1 MFLGRAD
8 DQIKLR
14 GYRIELGEV
23 TRAVKALQEIDDA
36 VVIARA
42 IGTAADRQ
50 ELVAYC
56 VSTPGTTSKADAIKQ
71 QLAAVVPEY
80 MVPSR
85 IVFLERLPLT
95 PNGKVDR
102 KALPPPDE
110 DAVVANYSA
119 PTGETEEAIAA
130 VWREVLGREQIG
142 RNDNFFELGGD
153 SILSLQIIARLRKRG
168 IRLTPKQVFGQQT
181 VAAPGNR
188 CDHHGGA
195 CRKER
200 EIERGDHRR
209 ERPGNRHAP
218 PAADPDPLF
227 R

>member
-1 MFLGRAD
+1 MPIVCRRSG
-8 DQIKLR
+8 
-14 GYRIELGEV
+14 V
-23 TRAVKALQEIDDA
+23 TLK
-36 VVIARA
+36 
-42 IGTAADRQ
+42 
-50 ELVAYC
+50 
-56 VSTPGTTSKADAIKQ
+56 PDAIKQ

-85 IVFLERLPLT
+85 IVMLERLPLT

-102 KALPPPDE
+102 KALPEPAE
-110 DAVVANYSA
+110 DAVVASYSA
-119 PTGETEEAIAA
+119 PVGETEEAIAA
-130 VWREVLGREQIG
+130 VWREVLGRERIG

-181 VAAPGNR
+181 VAAAGNR
-188 CDHHGGA
+188 CRRRGGA

-200 EIERGDHRR
+200 EAGR
-209 ERPGNRHAP
+209 EVVGR
-218 PAADPDPLF
+218 AAI